1 MEPNEELDQPFRGS
15 AQSHHLFFQPTA
27 SAAGPIDHALAKG
40 PQSEARRGR
49 NRRWVDLFSPVVSA
63 SEDYELR
70 YFARKHNIP
79 LAEARRL
86 LKLHGNDRE
95 TLEAA
100 VGALAK

>member
-1 MEPNEELDQPFRGS
+1 MPDDKKKIGAP
-15 AQSHHLFFQPTA
+15 
-27 SAAGPIDHALAKG
+27 D
-40 PQSEARRGR
+40 RRM
-49 NRRWVDLFSPVVSA
+49 VSA

-86 LKLHGNDRE
+86 LQLHGNDSER
-95 TLEAA
+95 LEAA

>member
-1 MEPNEELDQPFRGS
+1 MSDDKKKIGNPD
-15 AQSHHLFFQPTA
+15 
-27 SAAGPIDHALAKG
+27 
-40 PQSEARRGR
+40 RRM
-49 NRRWVDLFSPVVSA
+49 VSA

-86 LKLHGNDRE
+86 LKLHRNDRE